1 MPFVLDPLP
10 WLILL
15 PLFWATLAF
24 LCGPRAGAPLGLATA
39 LAQVPLALLLA
50 MEIAE
55 DGPRR
60 YAIGGWGAPLGIDLA
75 ADGLTAFMLLL
86 AAVVTLAI
94 TFYARSYFAASPR
107 LAAGFWPLAGFLAA
121 ALNALFLAADIFN
134 LYVTLELLGLA
145 AVALVAINGD
155 RAAVTAALRYL
166 LATLLGSGA
175 YLMGVALLYGT
186 YGTVSLEL
194 LGDLV
199 QPLPATQLAAGLMVL
214 GMLLKTALFPFHV
227 WLPPAHGGAAPPVS
241 ALLSALVIK
250 ASFYLLLRLW
260 FGPFHELVTPLAAQ
274 ALGWLGVGA
283 ILWGSLRAL
292 AQTRLKMLVAYST
305 VAQAGYLF
313 LVFPLATATT
323 PEVARLAIE
332 GGVYQIAAH
341 ALAKAAMFAAAG
353 AMVLAMG
360 RDDIA
365 GLHGAGARLSLSL
378 TAFTLA
384 GMTLMGLP
392 PTGGFI
398 AKWLLLQA
406 ALASGQWWWIVALIV
421 GGLLAAAYVFKVL
434 RQPFPPAAAADPAL
448 RAPPLTL
455 ELVALVL
462 ALGALALGLR
472 AQEPLALLD
481 AGRLWGAWP

>member
-1 MPFVLDPLP
+1 MPFFLDPLP

-24 LCGPRAGAPLGLATA
+24 LFGPRAGAPLGLATA
-39 LAQVPLALLLA
+39 LAQLPLAWLLA
-50 MEIAE
+50 TEIAR

-60 YAIGGWGAPLGIDLA
+60 YAIGGWGAPLGIELA

-86 AAVVTLAI
+86 AAAVTLAI
-94 TFYARSYFAASPR
+94 MFYARSYFAASPR
-107 LAAGFWPLAGFLAA
+107 LATGFWPLAGFLVA
-121 ALNALFLAADIFN
+121 ALNALFLAADLFN

-155 RAAVTAALRYL
+155 AAAVTAALRYL

-194 LGDLV
+194 LVDLV
-199 QPLPATQLAAGLMVL
+199 QPTPANWLAAALMVL

-227 WLPPAHGGAAPPVS
+227 WLPPAHGGATPPVS

-260 FGPFHELVTPLAAQ
+260 FGPFQELITPAAAQ

-292 AQTRLKMLVAYST
+292 TQTRLKMLVAYST

-313 LVFPLATATT
+313 LLFPLATATT
-323 PEVARLAIE
+323 PDVARLAIE

-360 RDDIA
+360 RDEIA

-384 GMTLMGLP
+384 GITLMGLP

-406 ALASGQWWWIVALIV
+406 ALASGQWWWIVVLIV

-434 RQPFPPAAAADPAL
+434 RQPFPPAAAADPAF
-448 RAPPLTL
+448 RSPPLTL
-455 ELVALVL
+455 ELAALVL
-462 ALGALALGLR
+462 ASGALILGLW
-472 AQEPLALLD
+472 AEKPLALLD
-481 AGRLWGAWP
+481 VGPLWETRP

>member
-1 MPFVLDPLP
+1 
-10 WLILL
+10 
-15 PLFWATLAF
+15 
-24 LCGPRAGAPLGLATA
+24 
-39 LAQVPLALLLA
+39 
-50 MEIAE
+50 
-55 DGPRR
+55 
-60 YAIGGWGAPLGIDLA
+60 
-75 ADGLTAFMLLL
+75 
-86 AAVVTLAI
+86 
-94 TFYARSYFAASPR
+94 
-107 LAAGFWPLAGFLAA
+107 
-121 ALNALFLAADIFN
+121 IFN

-214 GMLLKTALFPFHV
+214 GMLLKTALFPFHI
-227 WLPPAHGGAAPPVS
+227 WLPPAHGGAASPVS

-332 GGVYQIAAH
+332 GGIYQIAAH

-434 RQPFPPAAAADPAL
+434 RQPFPPAEPADPAL

-472 AQEPLALLD
+472 AVEPLALLD
-481 AGRLWGAWP
+481 VGRLWETRL